1 MNDHPYQWFS
11 LLPPVVAIGL
21 AMVTR
26 RIVASLVAGVFVG
39 SVVLTWD
46 SGQGALGF
54 RPVAAVTQAAT
65 EQLWPALVNPDK
77 LSVFAFTLLMG
88 AMVGVISRGGGM
100 RGLVDC
106 VTPLARTRRRG
117 QFAAWLLGL
126 FIFFDDY
133 ANTMLLGHTLRPL
146 TDRLRISREK
156 LAYLVDS
163 TAAPVSGM
171 ALISTWVAGEIGYVA
186 DGLAKLPAGLDW
198 NTQSAAVEL
207 FVASIPFRFYVIW
220 ALLFVPMIA
229 LLGRDFGAMLKA
241 ERRALRGKVSDDSQ
255 FGGQEAPDSADDEYE
270 SSEETPARWF
280 NAVLPILV
288 TVAAITSLMYQSGYA
303 AVTAAADS
311 EQLPT
316 LQNIFGNSDSYGS
329 LLWGSLIGLIS
340 ALVLVAAQRLL
351 SWPQMVAASLRRAS
365 TMAPALLILWTAS
378 ALSVMTGNEGNASDS
393 KAEATRVAIASA
405 FEEAGLETPAKYQ
418 PNEQPYPYAAYRLY
432 TGEFLGGRFL
442 GSIAA
447 WILPTVVFLLAAGVA
462 FSTGTSWGTMGV
474 LMPLVVDFAY
484 RKLSSGV
491 DTPMSPDDPVFLACI
506 GSVLAGAIFGDHCS
520 PISDTTVMSSQSC
533 RCHHA
538 AHVETQMPY
547 ALTVGAVAVV
557 FGTLPIGLGA
567 PVYLFLPMGTVAL
580 FVVVL
585 LFGRTAEQDA

>member
-1 MNDHPYQWFS
+1 MNEHPYQWFS
-11 LLPPVVAIGL
+11 LLPPVVAIAL
-21 AMVTR
+21 AMLTR
-26 RIVASLVAGVFVG
+26 RIVASLITGVFIG

-46 SGQGALGF
+46 FGQGAMGF
-54 RPVAAVTQAAT
+54 RPLAAVTQAAT

-77 LSVFAFTLLMG
+77 LSVFAFTMLMG
-88 AMVGVISRGGGM
+88 AMVGVISRSGGM

-126 FIFFDDY
+126 FVFFDDY

-198 NTQSAAVEL
+198 NTKSAAVEL

-220 ALLFVPMIA
+220 ALLFVPMVA

-241 ERRALRGKVSDDSQ
+241 ERRALRGKVSDDSAS
-255 FGGQEAPDSADDEYE
+255 GGLEAPDSADDEYE
-270 SSEETPARWF
+270 SGDETPARWF

-288 TVAAITSLMYQSGYA
+288 TVAAITGLMYQSGYSS
-303 AVTAAADS
+303 VIAAADPDQS
-311 EQLPT
+311 PT

-329 LLWGSLIGLIS
+329 LLWGSMIGLVS
-340 ALVLVAAQRLL
+340 ALLLVGAQRLL
-351 SWPQMVAASLRRAS
+351 SWPQMVAASLRGAS

-378 ALSVMTGNEGNASDS
+378 ALSIMTGNEGNASDS
-393 KAEATRVAIASA
+393 GAEATRAAIASA
-405 FEEAGLETPAKYQ
+405 FQEAGLPTPAKYQ
-418 PNEQPYPYAAYRLY
+418 PSEEPYPYAAYRLY
-432 TGEFLGGRFL
+432 TGEFLGARFL
-442 GSIAA
+442 DSIAA

-484 RKLSSGV
+484 RKLSSGADV
-491 DTPMSPDDPVFLACI
+491 EMSPQDPIFLACI

-520 PISDTTVMSSQSC
+520 PISDTTVLSSQSC

-547 ALTVGAVAVV
+547 ALLVAFVAVTC
-557 FGTLPIGLGA
+557 GTLPIGLGA
-567 PVYLFLPMGTVAL
+567 PVYLFLPLGAAAL
-580 FVVVL
+580 FL
-585 LFGRTAEQDA
+585 LLLLLGRTAEQDA